1 MALDLSKAFPFAVA
15 PPCEVF
21 PDIFGKRRDQKICA
35 NTRVIGE
42 QDADAARRLL
52 LPTRHVTILTMI
64 PF

>member
-15 PPCEVF
+15 PPCEIF
-21 PDIFGKRRDQKICA
+21 PDIFGKRRDQKTCA
-35 NTRVIGE
+35 NIRVIGE
-42 QDADAARRLL
+42 QDADARRLL